1 MSERDTEAEPR
12 TYELPSRH
20 HAPGSRDR
28 VRGLLDAVLSVDR
41 ELELSEVLRRTVEEA
56 TALVDARYG
65 VLAVV
70 GEDHRL
76 SEFIQVGVSD
86 EPEAVPGALPVGHG
100 LLEELVRRPGPLR
113 PAELS
118 EPAASH
124 GLSPGRSRTRSFVGV
139 PVRVRGHIFGNLYLT
154 GKRGSGEFD
163 AEDESVLM
171 TLAGAAGIAVEKSRL
186 YEESRRRSSWLAAG
200 SEVTNSL
207 LSGSPRAE
215 VLALIL
221 ERARANVSADLGMIA
236 VPVEG
241 SGKLRIA
248 LATGDGAERHH
259 GAIVPR
265 HGGYLGSAFTHAGLS
280 ESPDIENDPRSA
292 QDVARWCGYGPAV
305 AVPVGSGDVARGV
318 LLLIRNKEGNP
329 FSSEEAQPLRAF
341 ARQASL
347 AMELAERRREAERTV
362 LLEERDRIARDL
374 HDLAIQRLFATG
386 MTLQSAQR
394 FVTHPQAE
402 QRLRRAVDDLDTTI
416 KIIRSTIFGLRT
428 HGTADTGPQGLR
440 CRFAQTAEASAAPL
454 GFAPALRVEGL
465 ADTRVPAATADHAVA
480 VLAEALS
487 NAARHARAD
496 RVDVHL
502 RVTPDRLTLTV
513 TDDGVGIPADAEFSG
528 LRNLDERARAAG
540 GTLEIGVPDGGGTR
554 LTWAVPLASEGA
566 RTRPMD
572 DHPDA
577 EPGS

>member
-1 MSERDTEAEPR
+1 MSEGDTGAEPR
-12 TYELPSRH
+12 TYELPSRPRT
-20 HAPGSRDR
+20 PGSRDR
-28 VRGLLDAVLSVDR
+28 VRGLLEAVLSVDR
-41 ELELSEVLRRTVEEA
+41 ELELSRVLRRTVEEA

-65 VLAVV
+65 ALAVV

-76 SEFIQVGVSD
+76 SEFITVGARD
-86 EPEAVPGALPVGHG
+86 EQEPPTGTLPAR
-100 LLEELVRRPGPLR
+100 LGPLEDLIR
-113 PAELS
+113 RSGPPRTAELS
-118 EPAASH
+118 GHAAAH
-124 GLSPGRSRTRSFVGV
+124 GTSPGRSRTGSLVGV
-139 PVRVRGHIFGNLYLT
+139 PVRVRGHLFGTLYLT
-154 GKRGSGEFD
+154 EKRGAAEFD
-163 AEDESVLM
+163 AEDESVLV
-171 TLAGAAGIAVEKSRL
+171 TLAGAAGIAIEKSRL
-186 YEESRRRSSWLAAG
+186 YEESRRRGRWLAAG
-200 SEVTNSL
+200 TEVTNSL

-241 SGKLRIA
+241 SGKLRVA

-292 QDVARWCGYGPAV
+292 QDARWCGYGPAV

-318 LLLIRNKEGNP
+318 LLLTRKKGGST
-329 FSSEEAQPLRAF
+329 FSSDEAQPLRAF

-416 KIIRSTIFGLRT
+416 KIIRSTIFGLRA
-428 HGTADTGPQGLR
+428 HDTADAGPQGLR
-440 CRFAQTAEASAAPL
+440 TRFAQTAEASAAPL

-487 NAARHARAD
+487 NTARHARAD

-502 RVTPDRLTLTV
+502 SVTPDRLTLTV
-513 TDDGVGIPADAEFSG
+513 TDDGVGIPVGAVFSG
-528 LRNLDERARAAG
+528 LHNIEERARAAG
-540 GTLEIGVPDGGGTR
+540 GTLEREVPEGGGTR
-554 LTWAVPLASEGA
+554 LTWSVPLASEGA
-566 RTRPMD
+566 RPRTAGDP
-572 DHPDA
+572 PDA
-577 EPGS
+577 APGR